1 MSYKPTEAAMT
12 VVAACKVAESEKEAW
27 EAAAARLGMSLS
39 DLIRDSVRAYLR
51 RPAPSAL
58 EKAEKV
64 VRDVEGRYAPLIERV
79 TAEIA
84 DAKSKLGALEEEANR
99 LASEIEEL
107 SRPPGLEEGPES
119 IAAKINELAQK
130 KVLLDATNLKA
141 AQLREYIRS
150 LEEKR
155 RRLEAR
161 RERQK
166 ALALRGL
173 IPEVFRDVLDHL
185 VQEIGD
191 AGKALVPYLHV
202 LSERERPQ
210 MVLKWLWLYVGWQ
223 ARKICPEAWDLL
235 GRPHPFVPSPYE
247 SWETFLQFL
256 NRFCGPIGAAASA
269 KEDPDEV
276 NAAAE
281 T

>member
-1 MSYKPTEAAMT
+1 MSYVPTEAKTAI
-12 VVAACKVAESEKEAW
+12 VGAKVSEGEKSKWEEAVR
-27 EAAAARLGMSLS
+27 RLGMESVS
-39 DLIRDSVRAYLR
+39 NLIRVAVERFLD

-130 KVLLDATNLKA
+130 GVLLDATNLKA
-141 AQLREYIRS
+141 SQLREYIRN

-155 RRLEAR
+155 RKLEAR
-161 RERQK
+161 RDRQK
-166 ALALRGL
+166 ALALRAL
-173 IPEVFRDVLDHL
+173 IPEIFENVLGHL
-185 VQEIGD
+185 IAEICE
-191 AGKALVPYLHV
+191 AATALAPYLSALADRQKPPVV
-202 LSERERPQ
+202 LR
-210 MVLKWLWLYVGWQ
+210 WLWTYVAWQTRKKCVDGWY
-223 ARKICPEAWDLL
+223 LL
-235 GRPHPFVPSPYE
+235 GRPTPLFPTNYDTYQAFMNLLE
-247 SWETFLQFL
+247 
-256 NRFCGPIGAAASA
+256 RYCGPIGAKAAG

-276 NAAAE
+276 DLAK
-281 T
+281 

>member
-1 MSYKPTEAAMT
+1 MSYVQTEAKTAI
-12 VVAACKVAESEKEAW
+12 VGAKVSEVEKAEW
-27 EAAAARLGMSLS
+27 EDAVRRLGMESVS
-39 DLIRDSVRAYLR
+39 NLIRVAVERFLD
-51 RPAPSAL
+51 RPAPRAL
-58 EKAEKV
+58 AKAEKV
-64 VRDVEGRYAPLIERV
+64 ARDVEGRYAPLIERV
-79 TAEIA
+79 TAEIE

-107 SRPPGLEEGPES
+107 SRPPGLEEGPET

-130 KVLLDATNLKA
+130 RVLLDATNLKA
-141 AQLREYIRS
+141 SQLREYIRS

-155 RRLEAR
+155 RKLEAR

-166 ALALRGL
+166 ALGLRAL

-210 MVLKWLWLYVGWQ
+210 MVLKWLWLFVGWQ

-247 SWETFLQFL
+247 SWPAFLQFL
-256 NRFCGPIGAAASA
+256 DRFCGPIGAAARGEADS
-269 KEDPDEV
+269 DTV
-276 NAAAE
+276 SVAAE
-281 T
+281 